1 MTAVIYARYSSDNQR
16 EESIEGQ
23 IRECTAYAEKNGIT
37 VIKHYIDRA
46 FSAKTDNRPE
56 FQQMIKDSG
65 KKLFDVVL
73 VWKFDRFAR
82 NRFDSANYKM
92 ILKKNGVHLISV
104 MEPIAEGSQGILVET
119 LLEGMAEY
127 YSAELSEKVIR
138 GQTENALKGK
148 CTGGTGTIGYK
159 IDDDKFYHLDPLT
172 APLVLEAFQRY
183 DNGDKMVEI
192 VNFLNDKGVRNMLGG
207 KMTHSSVNTML
218 KNRRYIGELSFR
230 DIVVPDAIPVIVP
243 KDLFDR
249 VQKRLDKNKR
259 APACGKAD
267 EEYLLTTKLFC
278 GKCGALMF
286 GESGTSATGRT
297 YYYYKC
303 ANVKRRKGCNKKTV
317 QKEWL
322 EDLVVRETMKLIQ
335 DDAVIDKIVQLVMD
349 VQNQENTTIPLLEKQ
364 LREVD
369 KKLDNLMKAI
379 EDGLY
384 TRTTK
389 ERLEVLESQKDEL
402 TVKIADEK
410 LKKPSFNEDF
420 IRFWLMKFRKF
431 DISQKK
437 QRKALIEIFVNAIF
451 LYDDRMLIT
460 FNYKDG
466 TQTVRFEDT
475 LTADGVEGKSS
486 DLSGS
491 AGLKQDRRFQKRSSV
506 LIFYSA
512 VSGALSRRG
521 GHRCKE
527 GESMNAALRR
537 DADVILRSSLN
548 AVLPDE
554 AVRRALRDL
563 RPGKGRVLLVAA
575 GKAAWQMAHAAVET
589 LGRVDGGVVVTKY
602 GHVKGE
608 IPGVACYEAGHPV
621 PDANG
626 FAATQKALELVQG
639 LTAGDTVLFL
649 LSGGGSALFEQPLVP
664 GAELQDITSQLLASG
679 ADIVEMNTIR
689 KRLSGVK
696 GGRFAQRCAP
706 AQVFSIVLSDILG
719 DPLDMIAS
727 GPAVPDTSTCAQA
740 LAVAEKYRLAL
751 SAQARA
757 LLAQET
763 PKTLDN
769 VTTRITGSVRE
780 LCRAAASACRNLGYE
795 PVLLTDQ
802 LCCEAREAGSFLG
815 SIVRT
820 QAGQGKKL
828 AYIAGG
834 ETIVHL
840 TGKGLGGRNQEL
852 ALAAA
857 PAIAGLNAAVF
868 SVGSDG
874 TDGPTD
880 AAGGYVDGD
889 TLAAL
894 EAGGWSGYAALQN
907 NDSYHALKAVDGL
920 IITGATG
927 TNVNDVAVALIGEKH
942 RL

>member
-159 IDDDKFYHLDPLT
+159 IDDAKFYHLDPLT

-267 EEYLLTTKLFC
+267 EEYLLTTKLLC

-317 QKEWL
+317 QKDWL

-335 DDAVIDKIVQLVMD
+335 DDAMIDKIVQLVMD

-364 LREVD
+364 LREVN

-389 ERLEVLESQKDEL
+389 ERLETLEIQKDEL
-402 TVKIADEK
+402 TAKIADEK

-466 TQTVRFEDT
+466 AQTVRFEDT

-486 DLSGS
+486 DLSSS
-491 AGLKQDRRFQKRSSV
+491 AGGEPLLIENEKVIDKILQFCKEHKTTVHITTNGSFLSYYLKKFIINRRF
-506 LIFYSA
+506 I
-512 VSGALSRRG
+512 SGIYPTIDSMALNYMTRYDLDPSRNNTNETFKLLCCIKTLLHYGIHVDLGTNIDR
-521 GHRCKE
+521 HNHKE
-527 GESMNAALRR
+527 IWNTL
-537 DADVILRSSLN
+537 D
-548 AVLPDE
+548 
-554 AVRRALRDL
+554 DL
-563 RPGKGRVLLVAA
+563 KKLQLLQD
-575 GKAAWQMAHAAVET
+575 KNFAWT
-589 LGRVDGGVVVTKY
+589 IGRVDDRLYETNFPDIMMES
-602 GHVKGE
+602 E
-608 IPGVACYEAGHPV
+608 I
-621 PDANG
+621 
-626 FAATQKALELVQG
+626 L
-639 LTAGDTVLFL
+639 
-649 LSGGGSALFEQPLVP
+649 
-664 GAELQDITSQLLASG
+664 AELQSKPLPDNVHAAFLKTCYNFADKMGLKLNLREHKQTHSYCWSTSSSSNVFYVDMNLKTYRCTCTVGRSRYSLFDFSYENLTNYRPVAVTCNSYAECKDCKIGGFCGGGCQLSHQI
-679 ADIVEMNTIR
+679 DFKKCCTYEEE
-689 KRLSGVK
+689 
-696 GGRFAQRCAP
+696 
-706 AQVFSIVLSDILG
+706 VFSHF
-719 DPLDMIAS
+719 M
-727 GPAVPDTSTCAQA
+727 
-740 LAVAEKYRLAL
+740 
-751 SAQARA
+751 
-757 LLAQET
+757 
-763 PKTLDN
+763 KTLF
-769 VTTRITGSVRE
+769 I
-780 LCRAAASACRNLGYE
+780 
-795 PVLLTDQ
+795 P
-802 LCCEAREAGSFLG
+802 
-815 SIVRT
+815 
-820 QAGQGKKL
+820 
-828 AYIAGG
+828 YIKSKYN
-834 ETIVHL
+834 EV
-840 TGKGLGGRNQEL
+840 NQNER
-852 ALAAA
+852 
-857 PAIAGLNAAVF
+857 
-868 SVGSDG
+868 
-874 TDGPTD
+874 
-880 AAGGYVDGD
+880 
-889 TLAAL
+889 
-894 EAGGWSGYAALQN
+894 
-907 NDSYHALKAVDGL
+907 KAENRC
-920 IITGATG
+920 T
-927 TNVNDVAVALIGEKH
+927 
-942 RL
+942 

>member
-230 DIVVPDAIPVIVP
+230 DIVVPEAIPVIVP

-297 YYYYKC
+297 YYM
-303 ANVKRRKGCNKKTV
+303 
-317 QKEWL
+317 
-322 EDLVVRETMKLIQ
+322 VVRETMKLIQ

-364 LREVD
+364 LREVN

-389 ERLEVLESQKDEL
+389 ERLEALESQKDEL

-451 LYDDRMLIT
+451 LYDDRMLLT

-466 TQTVRFEDT
+466 TQTVRLEDT
-475 LTADGVEGKSS
+475 LTADSAEEKSS
-486 DLSGS
+486 DLSSS
-491 AGLKQDRRFQKRSSV
+491 AG
-506 LIFYSA
+506 
-512 VSGALSRRG
+512 
-521 GHRCKE
+521 
-527 GESMNAALRR
+527 
-537 DADVILRSSLN
+537 
-548 AVLPDE
+548 P
-554 AVRRALRDL
+554 
-563 RPGKGRVLLVAA
+563 
-575 GKAAWQMAHAAVET
+575 
-589 LGRVDGGVVVTKY
+589 
-602 GHVKGE
+602 
-608 IPGVACYEAGHPV
+608 
-621 PDANG
+621 
-626 FAATQKALELVQG
+626 
-639 LTAGDTVLFL
+639 
-649 LSGGGSALFEQPLVP
+649 
-664 GAELQDITSQLLASG
+664 
-679 ADIVEMNTIR
+679 
-689 KRLSGVK
+689 
-696 GGRFAQRCAP
+696 
-706 AQVFSIVLSDILG
+706 
-719 DPLDMIAS
+719 
-727 GPAVPDTSTCAQA
+727 
-740 LAVAEKYRLAL
+740 
-751 SAQARA
+751 
-757 LLAQET
+757 
-763 PKTLDN
+763 
-769 VTTRITGSVRE
+769 
-780 LCRAAASACRNLGYE
+780 
-795 PVLLTDQ
+795 
-802 LCCEAREAGSFLG
+802 
-815 SIVRT
+815 
-820 QAGQGKKL
+820 
-828 AYIAGG
+828 
-834 ETIVHL
+834 
-840 TGKGLGGRNQEL
+840 
-852 ALAAA
+852 
-857 PAIAGLNAAVF
+857 
-868 SVGSDG
+868 
-874 TDGPTD
+874 
-880 AAGGYVDGD
+880 
-889 TLAAL
+889 
-894 EAGGWSGYAALQN
+894 
-907 NDSYHALKAVDGL
+907 
-920 IITGATG
+920 
-927 TNVNDVAVALIGEKH
+927 
-942 RL
+942 

>member
-159 IDDDKFYHLDPLT
+159 IDDAKFYHLDPLT

-317 QKEWL
+317 QKDWL

-364 LREVD
+364 LREVN

-389 ERLEVLESQKDEL
+389 ERLETL
-402 TVKIADEK
+402 T
-410 LKKPSFNEDF
+410 
-420 IRFWLMKFRKF
+420 
-431 DISQKK
+431 
-437 QRKALIEIFVNAIF
+437 EIFVNAIF

-475 LTADGVEGKSS
+475 LTADCGEKSLRLRSNESPSGAFEQQNGLAQVRWRGLAPTSS
-486 DLSGS
+486 DLSSS
-491 AGLKQDRRFQKRSSV
+491 AGPNKDDPNLFPIGDEFGLFV
-506 LIFYSA
+506 FY
-512 VSGALSRRG
+512 
-521 GHRCKE
+521 
-527 GESMNAALRR
+527 
-537 DADVILRSSLN
+537 
-548 AVLPDE
+548 
-554 AVRRALRDL
+554 
-563 RPGKGRVLLVAA
+563 
-575 GKAAWQMAHAAVET
+575 
-589 LGRVDGGVVVTKY
+589 
-602 GHVKGE
+602 
-608 IPGVACYEAGHPV
+608 
-621 PDANG
+621 
-626 FAATQKALELVQG
+626 
-639 LTAGDTVLFL
+639 
-649 LSGGGSALFEQPLVP
+649 
-664 GAELQDITSQLLASG
+664 
-679 ADIVEMNTIR
+679 
-689 KRLSGVK
+689 
-696 GGRFAQRCAP
+696 
-706 AQVFSIVLSDILG
+706 
-719 DPLDMIAS
+719 
-727 GPAVPDTSTCAQA
+727 
-740 LAVAEKYRLAL
+740 
-751 SAQARA
+751 
-757 LLAQET
+757 
-763 PKTLDN
+763 
-769 VTTRITGSVRE
+769 
-780 LCRAAASACRNLGYE
+780 
-795 PVLLTDQ
+795 
-802 LCCEAREAGSFLG
+802 
-815 SIVRT
+815 
-820 QAGQGKKL
+820 
-828 AYIAGG
+828 
-834 ETIVHL
+834 
-840 TGKGLGGRNQEL
+840 
-852 ALAAA
+852 
-857 PAIAGLNAAVF
+857 
-868 SVGSDG
+868 
-874 TDGPTD
+874 
-880 AAGGYVDGD
+880 
-889 TLAAL
+889 
-894 EAGGWSGYAALQN
+894 
-907 NDSYHALKAVDGL
+907 
-920 IITGATG
+920 
-927 TNVNDVAVALIGEKH
+927 
-942 RL
+942 